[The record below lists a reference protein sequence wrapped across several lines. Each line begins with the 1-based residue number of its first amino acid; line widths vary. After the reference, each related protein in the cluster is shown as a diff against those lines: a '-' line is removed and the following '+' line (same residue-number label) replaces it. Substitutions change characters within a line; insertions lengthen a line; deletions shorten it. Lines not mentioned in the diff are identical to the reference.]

1 MKKLLMSVAVLGAC
15 LSLASAKTE
24 LVVYT
29 AIENELLPAY
39 KNAFE
44 AANPEIEIKWVR
56 DSTGII
62 TARLIAEK
70 DNPQADAILG
80 LGSSSLII
88 MDDLGMLEAYQPAG
102 FELVDTAQK
111 DNAENPV
118 WTGLTS
124 WSSALCVN
132 KIRLEKEGL
141 PMPTSWQDL
150 TNPIYKGK
158 IAMPHPASSGSGYM
172 NVSSW
177 LQLWGDEAAWSYMD
191 QLDANMKSYE
201 HSGSKPCAMAAQGEV
216 VIGISASALAEK
228 LLQRRAPLA
237 VVFPQEGL
245 GWDTEANA
253 IVKGTDQL
261 VAAQALM
268 DWGTSEAAAKLG
280 ADYSGLPARSEFM
293 TEQGKAI
300 YEKLAPND
308 LKWAAQNRD
317 AILKEWQSR
326 YAQ

>member
-1 MKKLLMSVAVLGAC
+1 MRKALLLTTVLSMLFAVAYG
-15 LSLASAKTE
+15 KTE

-29 AIENELLPAY
+29 AIENELLPSY
-39 KNAFE
+39 KAAFE
-44 AANPEIEIKWVR
+44 AENPDINVKWVR

-70 DNPQADAILG
+70 DNPQADAVLG

-88 MDDLGMLEAYQPAG
+88 MDGLGMLESYQPEG
-102 FELVDTAQK
+102 FELIDDAQK
-111 DNAENPV
+111 DTGESPV

-132 KIRLEKEGL
+132 KVLLAKENL
-141 PMPTSWQDL
+141 PLPTSWQDL

-177 LQLWGDEAAWSYMD
+177 IQLWGDEVAWSYMD
-191 QLDANMKSYE
+191 DLDANIKSYA

-228 LLQRRAPLA
+228 LLQKRAPLE
-237 VVFPQEGL
+237 VIYPSEGL

-253 IVKGTDQL
+253 IIKGTDQL
-261 VAAQALM
+261 QAAKLLM

-280 ADYSGLPARSEFM
+280 ADYSGLPSRKEFM
-293 TEQGKAI
+293 TEQGAVVF
-300 YEKLAPND
+300 EKLAPND
-308 LKWAAQNRD
+308 LKWAAENRD

-326 YAQ
+326 YE